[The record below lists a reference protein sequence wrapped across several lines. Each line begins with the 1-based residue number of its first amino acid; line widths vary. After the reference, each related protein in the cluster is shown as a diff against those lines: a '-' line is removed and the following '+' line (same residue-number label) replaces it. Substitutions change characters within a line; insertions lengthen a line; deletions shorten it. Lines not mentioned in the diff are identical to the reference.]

1 MSDADQLFTEG
12 YRYYTEAGD
21 ENELRR
27 AFELLSQA
35 AGMGHALA
43 QDVLG
48 NMYEDGDGA
57 PLDIKTAAELY
68 RMSAEQDCPPGL
80 YDYGM
85 LFLDG
90 HGVSQ
95 DKERAFA
102 LISKAV
108 SIGND
113 PEHMFTLSVLYLK
126 GEGVERD
133 EKRSLELLRK
143 AEKLGSVDAKANLGA
158 MYLSGEGLPKDEK
171 RAFGLLKE
179 AAEDQD
185 CSAMCNLA
193 LMYEQ
198 GIVVEKDMRT
208 AISYYKQAA
217 DLGYPPAFYHLG
229 VLVGEGEADLG
240 DIDPVGLLE
249 TAGSDGNIDALY
261 RLGVMYYDGDG
272 VEQDFDMASQYFR
285 AGAEFE
291 NPECMYNLGIM
302 IIRGEAEP
310 SYEEEEYDMII
321 TAADA
326 GYGPAKELLE
336 KSGEE

>member
-1 MSDADQLFTEG
+1 MTDADALFEEG
-12 YRYYTEAGD
+12 YRHYTEAGD

-57 PLDIKTAAELY
+57 PLDIGTAAELY

-90 HGVSQ
+90 HGVPQ
-95 DKERAFA
+95 DAERGFA

-108 SIGND
+108 SVGND

-126 GEGVERD
+126 GEGVGKD
-133 EKRSLELLRK
+133 EAKSLELLRR
-143 AEKLGSVDAKANLGA
+143 AERLGSIDAKANLGA
-158 MYLSGEGLPKDEK
+158 MYLTGEGLPKDQDK
-171 RAFGLLKE
+171 AFRLLRE
-179 AAEDQD
+179 ASEEQD

-208 AISYYKQAA
+208 AISYYRQAA

-240 DIDPVGLLE
+240 EIDPVGLLE
-249 TAGSDGNIDALY
+249 TAGAEGNIDALY
-261 RLGVMYYDGDG
+261 KLGVMYYDGEG
-272 VEQDFDMASQYFR
+272 VERDLDMASQYFR

-291 NPECMYNLGIM
+291 NPECMYNLGVM
-302 IIRGEAEP
+302 IIREEAEAA
-310 SYEEEEYDMII
+310 YEDEEYDMII
-321 TAADA
+321 AAADG

>member
-1 MSDADQLFTEG
+1 MNGDDLFEEG
-12 YRYYTEAGD
+12 YRYYTDAGNED
-21 ENELRR
+21 ELRK

-35 AGMGHALA
+35 SMMGHPLA

-57 PLDIKTAAELY
+57 PLDIKAAAELY
-68 RMSAEQDCPPGL
+68 RQSAEKDCVPGL
-80 YDYGM
+80 YDYGL

-90 HGVSQ
+90 HGVPQ
-95 DKERAFA
+95 DPERAFA
-102 LISKAV
+102 LISRAV
-108 SIGND
+108 ELGND
-113 PEHMFTLSVLYLK
+113 PEHIFTLSVMYLQ
-126 GEGVERD
+126 GNGVAKDER
-133 EKRSLELLRK
+133 KSLELLKK
-143 AEKLGSVDAKANLGA
+143 AEKLGSVDAKANMGA
-158 MYLSGEGLPKDEK
+158 MYLSGEGLPKDEGK
-171 RAFGLLKE
+171 AFCLLKE

-198 GIVVEKDMRT
+198 GIHVGKDMKT
-208 AISYYKQAA
+208 AISYFKQAA

-229 VLVGEGEADLG
+229 VLVGGGEADLG

-249 TAGSDGNIDALY
+249 TAGAEGNIDALY
-261 RLGVMYYDGDG
+261 RLGVMYYDGQG
-272 VEQDFDMASQYFR
+272 VDRDLDMASQYFR

-310 SYEEEEYDMII
+310 AYDEEEYDMII
-321 TAADA
+321 AAADA
-326 GYGPAKELLE
+326 GYGPAKELLK
-336 KSGEE
+336 KSEGE